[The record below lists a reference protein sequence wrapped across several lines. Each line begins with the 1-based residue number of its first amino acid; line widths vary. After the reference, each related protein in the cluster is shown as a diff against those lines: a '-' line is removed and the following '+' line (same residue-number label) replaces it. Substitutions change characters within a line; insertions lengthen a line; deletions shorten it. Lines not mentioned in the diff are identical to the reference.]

1 VSGGSQSGK
10 SGLVAYTEKVSAT
23 MAWLHGRT
31 MMHSTH
37 SLNNTDQTYYNNSNN
52 INMIKNL

>member
-1 VSGGSQSGK
+1 MQMAARRRTAVSGGSQSGK

-23 MAWLHGRT
+23 MAWLQGRT

-37 SLNNTDQTYYNNSNN
+37 SLQHKRHDS
-52 INMIKNL
+52 MD